1 MTKDKPKTKLEK
13 ILIQRE
19 MSNEELRR
27 TIMEQSGENIGSDR
41 ISRIVNGQLTNY
53 YVHTANLIAKALSV
67 KIEDILEFWLCST

>member
-67 KIEDILEFWLCST
+67 KIEDILEF